1 MPIETVALTYIK
13 MAQWVSLRC
22 GKPKPPMRRPHRSP
36 CNLFSAI
43 KSPPESL
50 FVLRA
55 SAHTVGHVLR
65 NHMPHLGAMDC
76 PMRYGA
82 LLRCFHM
89 LVGGDWTGWLGRE
102 DSNLCIPEIS
112 MRSFTCRT

>member
-22 GKPKPPMRRPHRSP
+22 GKPKPPMPRPHRSP

-43 KSPPESL
+43 KSPRNLSL
-50 FVLRA
+50 CCAPQHTQWGTFCAIIYRT
-55 SAHTVGHVLR
+55 SAPWIVPCGTA
-65 NHMPHLGAMDC
+65 PFCGAFTC
-76 PMRYGA
+76 WW
-82 LLRCFHM
+82 
-89 LVGGDWTGWLGRE
+89 VETGWLGRE

-112 MRSFTCRT
+112 MRSFTCQT